1 MTSNIDTPTTSDA
14 PTTKIF
20 LSLGRTC
27 TEAQETYVCRLEDH
41 LRANGFVP
49 QTVGRS
55 YFTSQ
60 APLKA
65 VDILMNEC
73 VGTVVVALERTF
85 IPQAIDRR
93 GSPKASELVEV
104 RLPSVWNQIEAAM
117 AYVRSHPLLVI
128 LEDGIRAEGLLEK
141 GYDWYVLTVDITKT
155 PFTDVE
161 SAGVF
166 KDWKGRVLEAVAR
179 RAVTSVQPVVAASDD
194 ATHRRRLREL
204 RQQLEAA
211 MDDEELATLC
221 YDLGVDY
228 ENLKGNNK
236 QARARELLLHCERT
250 GKLSELTELCRAMR
264 PNLTWNEP

>member
-1 MTSNIDTPTTSDA
+1 MTSNISTPATSDV

-20 LSLGRTC
+20 LSLGRTF
-27 TEAQETYVCRLEDH
+27 TEAQETYVCRLEEH
-41 LRANGFVP
+41 LRTNGLVP

-73 VGTVVVALERTF
+73 AGTVVVALERTF

-93 GSPKASELVEV
+93 GSPKASTLVEV

-117 AYVRSHPLLVI
+117 AYVRGHPLLVI
-128 LEDGIRAEGLLEK
+128 LEDGLRPEGLLEE
-141 GYDWYVLTVDITKT
+141 GYDWYVLTANITQM
-155 PFTDVE
+155 PLTDVE

-166 KDWKGRVLEAVAR
+166 TDWKGRVLEAAAR
-179 RAVTSVQPVVAASDD
+179 RAAPTARPVVATSDD
-194 ATHRRRLREL
+194 AAHRQRLREL
-204 RQQLEAA
+204 RQQLVAA
-211 MDDEELATLC
+211 MSDDELETLSF
-221 YDLGVDY
+221 DLGVDY

-236 QARARELLLHCERT
+236 QAKARELMLHCERT
-250 GKLSELTELCRAMR
+250 GKLSELTELCRAIR
-264 PNLTWNEP
+264 PNFTWNEP

>member
-1 MTSNIDTPTTSDA
+1 MTSNSASPATSDV

-20 LSLGRTC
+20 LSLGRTF
-27 TEAQETYVCRLEDH
+27 TEAQETYVSRLEEH
-41 LRANGFVP
+41 LKSNGLVP

-85 IPQAIDRR
+85 IAQAIDRR
-93 GSPKASELVEV
+93 GSPKASTLVEV
-104 RLPSVWNQIEAAM
+104 RLPTVWNQIEAAM
-117 AYVRSHPLLVI
+117 AYVRGHPLLVI
-128 LEDGIRAEGLLEK
+128 LEDGLRSEGLLEK
-141 GYDWYVLTVDITKT
+141 GYDWYVLNADITQS
-155 PFTDVE
+155 PFADAE
-161 SAGVF
+161 STGVF
-166 KDWKGRVLEAVAR
+166 TDWKGRVLEAAAR
-179 RAVTSVQPVVAASDD
+179 RAVTTVPDLAASDGVPD
-194 ATHRRRLREL
+194 RHRLRAL
-204 RQQLEAA
+204 RQQLVTTMA
-211 MDDEELATLC
+211 DDELETLC

-236 QARARELLLHCERT
+236 QAKARELMLHCERT
-250 GKLSELTELCRAMR
+250 GKLSELTELCRAIR